1 MRPVGP
7 FLRPR
12 RIDAPALRLVVFH
25 HAGGSAAGYH
35 GLAREL
41 PADWDILLLDLPGR
55 GRRMSE
61 PPVEDMRHLIN
72 GAVRDV
78 RAWTDVPYA
87 LFGHSLGA
95 IVASEVG
102 RELSARGLPP
112 RWVGVSGRA
121 APGEFGMPGRFGA
134 RRALS
139 LLDDE
144 SLLTELTP
152 LGGIPQQLAR
162 EPEIL
167 ARFLR
172 TVRSD
177 MVAVDSYQADPQRP
191 SLACPLTAFGGL
203 SDAWVPPEAL
213 EGWSLETSG
222 PFRLRLFPGGHFYF
236 LGERLRSFAANLA
249 EDVQAALDE
258 ADETRGGLVAQPVG

>member
-1 MRPVGP
+1 MRPLGP

-12 RIDAPALRLVVFH
+12 ALDAPALRLVVFH

-41 PADWDILLLDLPGR
+41 PADWDVLLLDLPGR
-55 GRRMSE
+55 GKRQSE
-61 PPVEDMRHLIN
+61 PLLDDMSSLIDR
-72 GAVRDV
+72 AVRDV
-78 RAWTDVPYA
+78 YTWTDAPYA

-102 RELSARGLPP
+102 RELCVLGTPP
-112 RWVGVSGRA
+112 AWVGVSGRA
-121 APGEFGMPGRFGA
+121 APDEFGLPGRGGA

-152 LGGIPQQLAR
+152 LGGIPQQLAD

-172 TVRSD
+172 TVRAD
-177 MVAVDSYQADPQRP
+177 MIAVDSYFPDPDRSP
-191 SLACPLTAFGGL
+191 LLCPLTAFGGL
-203 SDAWVPPEAL
+203 SDAWVPPAAL
-213 EGWSLETSG
+213 EGWSAETLGS
-222 PFRLRLFPGGHFYF
+222 FRLRLFAGGHFYF
-236 LGERLRSFAANLA
+236 LGGRLRSFARELI
-249 EDVQAALDE
+249 DE
-258 ADETRGGLVAQPVG
+258 ARLALEHSEEEFDGLVPLTVH